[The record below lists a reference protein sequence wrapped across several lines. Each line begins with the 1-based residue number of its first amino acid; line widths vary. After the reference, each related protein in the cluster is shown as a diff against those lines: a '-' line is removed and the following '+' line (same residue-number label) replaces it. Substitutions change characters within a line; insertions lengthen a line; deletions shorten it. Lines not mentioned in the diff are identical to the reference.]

1 MGSAVEEINLADPPA
16 EVVERDNAV
25 SAFLA
30 ERQTEDT
37 KADHS
42 SRVGQIVNGD
52 VPHPENQAADPE
64 KKEPVAEP
72 AKDPEGTAEAKPVAK
87 PDEVTPEA
95 EQKADLTGKET
106 PTAEEEPKPSKS
118 QKTRAARELRMRTS
132 IQAEADATYKSELD
146 TLKSEIAA
154 LKSGKPAE
162 PATPAPAAEQ
172 PTQDA
177 EAPQMPKISE
187 YGDNLEEFYAA
198 CDKFDVETEA
208 YQAKQAAPEAAATV
222 AAPAAVKPL
231 ATVAKPEQQP
241 LSSLDRVSN
250 AFADIMT
257 DAEQDET
264 LTDLTGLA
272 NSGTLVLNEEVLE
285 DIVTAL
291 EDVMDGDDEAKA
303 HAGVANLANTLRDK
317 PRMGDRLGRMAKSAR
332 VAKIKQLIA
341 PAPAKKEEVDQ
352 TISPIRSAP
361 GSNATVNPNEMKTVD
376 YLAMRKEETRRGWQE
391 RV

>member
-1 MGSAVEEINLADPPA
+1 M
-16 EVVERDNAV
+16 
-25 SAFLA
+25 
-30 ERQTEDT
+30 
-37 KADHS
+37 
-42 SRVGQIVNGD
+42 
-52 VPHPENQAADPE
+52 
-64 KKEPVAEP
+64 
-72 AKDPEGTAEAKPVAK
+72 
-87 PDEVTPEA
+87 
-95 EQKADLTGKET
+95 
-106 PTAEEEPKPSKS
+106 
-118 QKTRAARELRMRTS
+118 
-132 IQAEADATYKSELD
+132 
-146 TLKSEIAA
+146 
-154 LKSGKPAE
+154 
-162 PATPAPAAEQ
+162 
-172 PTQDA
+172 
-177 EAPQMPKISE
+177 
-187 YGDNLEEFYAA
+187 
-198 CDKFDVETEA
+198 ETEA

-361 GSNATVNPNEMKTVD
+361 GSNATVNPNEMNTVD